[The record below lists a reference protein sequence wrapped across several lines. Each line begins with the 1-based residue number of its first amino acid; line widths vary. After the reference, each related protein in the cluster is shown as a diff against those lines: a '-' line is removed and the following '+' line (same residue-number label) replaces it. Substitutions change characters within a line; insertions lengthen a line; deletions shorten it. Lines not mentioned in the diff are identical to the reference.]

1 MNISSTIASA
11 ISSRPFSRP
20 QQAPSRQAR
29 QPKFGEYNG
38 VYNYEG
44 RPFVIKMETPPELLK
59 ALEKQGQSFEK
70 QGQAIKEGLMA
81 IAAAMT
87 RKITP

>member
-1 MNISSTIASA
+1 MNISSNIPSRPSVRLHPT
-11 ISSRPFSRP
+11 SSRMV
-20 QQAPSRQAR
+20 Q

-44 RPFVIKMETPPELLK
+44 RPFVVKMETPPELLK

-70 QGQAIKEGLMA
+70 QGQAIKEGLLA

-87 RKITP
+87 KKITP